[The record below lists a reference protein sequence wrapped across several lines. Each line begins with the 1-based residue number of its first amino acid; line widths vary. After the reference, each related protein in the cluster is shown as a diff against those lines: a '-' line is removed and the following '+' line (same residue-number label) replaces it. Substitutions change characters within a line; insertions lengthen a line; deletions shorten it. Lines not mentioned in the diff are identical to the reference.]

1 MCKVAIHSVPRSGSS
16 WLGEIVNSSPR
27 TKYAFQPLFSYEFKS
42 YLTESSNL
50 DEISSFF
57 SKISVTKDDFVNQK
71 SDRDSGKKPQ
81 FRKDCNPDCVVYKE
95 VRYHYIIDNLLTQD
109 KDVKLLALVR
119 NPYSVI
125 NSWYNAP
132 REFRKDLG
140 WELKDELINASQK
153 NLGRKE
159 EYFGLQKWSEVVFMF
174 RHLKQKFPN
183 RVYIV
188 SYEDLCINP
197 VSTTEDI
204 YSFLEID
211 ITQQT
216 YDFLNSR
223 DNVEGTYSVIKNTDI
238 NALYSTSLQPEVT
251 REISSY
257 LKEVGLSEFIR

>member
-1 MCKVAIHSVPRSGSS
+1 MRKVAIHSVPRSGSS

-42 YLTESSNL
+42 YLNENSTL

-57 SKISVTKDDFVNQK
+57 SKIATTNDDFINQK
-71 SDRDSGKKPQ
+71 TDRDSGKKPL
-81 FRKDCNPDCVVYKE
+81 FKKNSNPEFLVYKE
-95 VRYHYIIDNLLTQD
+95 VRYHHIIENLLNQD
-109 KDVKLLALVR
+109 ENVKLLALIR

-140 WELKDELINASQK
+140 WELEEELINASQK

-159 EYFGLQKWSEVVFMF
+159 EYFGLKKWSEVVLMF

-183 RVYIV
+183 RVCIV
-188 SYEDLCINP
+188 SYEELCTNP

-204 YSFLEID
+204 YDFLETE

-216 YDFLNSR
+216 YDFLNPRST
-223 DNVEGTYSVIKNTDI
+223 VEGTYSVIKKLDVNS
-238 NALYSTSLQPEVT
+238 LYSTSLQPEVI
-251 REISSY
+251 RKISSY